1 MKKTEKVDRILIHK
15 KRLVLKLFIIQTD
28 KKNLKKI
35 GLFFKVI
42 NSQKNK
48 AILAG
53 IKTTELLKDKIN
65 SMIET

>member
-28 KKNLKKI
+28 KKKI